1 MVLTSTDRRMGRSQN
16 QIKFLLVALL
26 VLTPQLYAQDVQIDQ
41 IVTAHMNVSK
51 IPGLG
56 LGILHGNKIA
66 YLKGYGK
73 EHIALRRDVDPNL
86 TRFRWASISKTLVG
100 ILAVKA
106 HQRGYLD
113 LDADIRTY
121 YPDYILPSTY
131 MDHGN
136 PVVLPPSTHVTLRQ
150 LLSHTGGMQHY
161 SNGKS
166 SPTPPYQLT
175 NNPLANTGMEWALKY
190 WVGNPLVSFPGDSYR
205 YSSPSFNLAGVVL
218 EKILGE
224 SFANLTQ
231 HWIASP
237 AKLTTLRPDTLWDM
251 APHRA
256 EGYIAV
262 GTNFVLDAD
271 NDVSW
276 KLAAGGF
283 ISTIEDLSR
292 YAVAVM
298 GEDLLTPAEKT
309 ELWTRTKL
317 NNGNR
322 ISYGVGWNVY
332 TTVDGH
338 KKVSHNGS
346 QEKARSRLNL
356 YPEEG
361 LGFAILTNAGHDV
374 SLSALAKQLED
385 TVRERLAS
393 GEAPIQENPEAISS
407 RDVVGSQLRG

>member
-1 MVLTSTDRRMGRSQN
+1 MGRGQN
-16 QIKFLLVALL
+16 PIKYLLLFAL
-26 VLTPQLYAQDVQIDQ
+26 VLCSGLLAEDLRIDQ
-41 IVTAHMNVSK
+41 IVAAHMTVSK

-56 LGILHGNKIA
+56 LGIIHGNKIV

-73 EHIALRRDVDPNL
+73 EHIALRRDVDPSV
-86 TRFRWASISKTLVG
+86 TRFRWASLSKTVTG

-106 HQRGYLD
+106 HLRGYLD

-121 YPDYILPSTY
+121 YPQYVLPSTY
-131 MDHGN
+131 MNHGVAVDM
-136 PVVLPPSTHVTLRQ
+136 PTGTHVTLRQ
-150 LLSHTGGMQHY
+150 LLSHSAGMQHY

-175 NNPLANTGMEWALKY
+175 NNELANTGMEWALKY
-190 WVGNPLVSFPGDSYR
+190 WVSNPLISFPGDSYH
-205 YSSPSFNLAGVVL
+205 YSTPSFNLAGVVL
-218 EKILGE
+218 EKALGE
-224 SFANLTQ
+224 NFANLTE

-237 AKLTTLRPDTLWDM
+237 SKITTLRPDTLWNM

-276 KLAAGGF
+276 KLAGGGF
-283 ISTIEDLSR
+283 ISTTEDLSR
-292 YAVAVM
+292 YALAVM
-298 GEDLLTPAEKT
+298 GEDFLTPAEKAL
-309 ELWTRTKL
+309 LWTKTKL
-317 NNGNR
+317 NNGST

-332 TTVDGH
+332 TTADGH
-338 KKVSHNGS
+338 KKVSHSGS
-346 QEKARSRLNL
+346 QEKARARLNL

-374 SLSALAKQLED
+374 NLSALAKQLED
-385 TVRERLAS
+385 TVRERLAN
-393 GEAPIQENPEAISS
+393 GEGPIIEKAEAISS
-407 RDVVGSQLRG
+407 LDIPESLPRG

>member
-1 MVLTSTDRRMGRSQN
+1 MGQSHAAIKLILLLILAVTSVLRAEDTR
-16 QIKFLLVALL
+16 
-26 VLTPQLYAQDVQIDQ
+26 IDQ

-56 LGILHGNKIA
+56 LGILYGNQIV

-73 EHIALRRDVDPNL
+73 EHIALRRDVDPKV
-86 TRFRWASISKTLVG
+86 TRFRWASISKTLTG

-121 YPDYILPSTY
+121 YPGYVLPSTY
-131 MDHGN
+131 TDHGHA
-136 PVVLPPSTHVTLRQ
+136 VELPSSTHLTLRQ

-161 SNGKS
+161 SNGKT

-175 NNPLANTGMEWALKY
+175 NNELANTGMEWALKY
-190 WVGNPLVSFPGDSYR
+190 WTSNPLISFPGDSYH
-205 YSSPSFNLAGVVL
+205 YSTPSFNLAGVVL
-218 EKILGE
+218 EKALGE
-224 SFANLTQ
+224 NFANLTE

-237 AKLTTLRPDTLWDM
+237 SKLTTLRPDTLWNM

-262 GTNFVLDAD
+262 GTNFILDAD

-283 ISTIEDLSR
+283 VSTTEDLSR
-292 YAVAVM
+292 YALAVM
-298 GEDLLTPAEKT
+298 GEELLTPTEKT

-322 ISYGVGWNVY
+322 ISYGIGWNVY
-332 TTVDGH
+332 TTADGH
-338 KKVSHNGS
+338 KKASHSGS

-361 LGFAILTNAGHDV
+361 LGFAILTNAGHEV
-374 SLSALAKQLED
+374 NLPALAKQLED
-385 TVRERLAS
+385 TVRERLAN
-393 GEAPIQENPEAISS
+393 GQAPILEAAELTSS
-407 RDVVGSQLRG
+407 PTVPVSPQAG